1 MSSSDQ
7 LQLKIMLGSN
17 EEKIKLLT
25 NIINNQTS
33 TKDQIKS
40 ARELRV
46 GINFELK
53 QWQDVINDI
62 NMLEKTIDSTELQ
75 VMKSKATIQ
84 ECCRKE
90 RVSMMNLI
98 HYGTSPHDEN
108 EIVDLHELCI
118 EGDNAEFKS
127 LLEKSKEIDV
137 NQYKLFVYRPLPNS
151 SKEPN
156 GLLK

>member
-1 MSSSDQ
+1 
-7 LQLKIMLGSN
+7 MLGSN

-33 TKDQIKS
+33 TKDQIKC

-62 NMLEKTIDSTELQ
+62 NILEQTIDSADLQ
-75 VMKSKATIQ
+75 VMK
-84 ECCRKE
+84 
-90 RVSMMNLI
+90 
-98 HYGTSPHDEN
+98 SPHDEN

-118 EGDNAEFKS
+118 EGDNAELKS

-151 SKEPN
+151 
-156 GLLK
+156 

>member
-53 QWQDVINDI
+53 QWQ
-62 NMLEKTIDSTELQ
+62 
-75 VMKSKATIQ
+75 A
-84 ECCRKE
+84 
-90 RVSMMNLI
+90 
-98 HYGTSPHDEN
+98 SPHDEN